1 MKLKYTAAWVGFTAA
16 AMVAVSACGSEGVKK
31 AVDVADKTD
40 AIMAALA
47 RATDRTENLGS
58 AEVRIS
64 TATTTGA
71 APITMEGTYSWG
83 GGYAFDVDM
92 DTKAAQ
98 MQKLQHAPTTR
109 MLFVDGAYYYD
120 VDPQPSGP
128 LKGKEWMRIDASA
141 VFGEKGA
148 QAFNGAGGGS
158 PAASMKGLKYAKNV
172 EDLGKETVDGKSTTH
187 YRARLDQAQLGKL
200 KDAYGDQD
208 TLSGAVTGGAS
219 SMTMDVW
226 VGGDDLPVR
235 LKQKIGA
242 MTVTMDFEKFGRTAV
257 VKAPPAA
264 ETGDLTRVVK
274 DATGKQ

>member
-1 MKLKYTAAWVGFTAA
+1 MKLKYTAACVGLTAA
-16 AMVAVSACGSEGVKK
+16 ATVAVTGCGSDGVQR
-31 AVDVADKTD
+31 AADVVDKSD

-64 TATTTGA
+64 TATAGT

-83 GGYAFDVDM
+83 AGYAFDVEM

-98 MQKLQHAPTTR
+98 MQLLQDAPTMR

-120 VDPQPSGP
+120 VDPQRSGP
-128 LKGKEWMRIDASA
+128 LKGKEWMKVDASA

-148 QAFNGAGGGS
+148 QAFSGGGGGS
-158 PAASMKGLKYAKNV
+158 PAASMKSLKYAKNV
-172 EDLGKETVDGKSTTH
+172 KDLGKETVDGQSTTH
-187 YRARLDQAQLGKL
+187 YRAELDQAQLGKF
-200 KDAYGDQD
+200 KDAYGDAD
-208 TLSGAVTGGAS
+208 SLAGSITGGAT
-219 SMTMDVW
+219 SMTMDIW
-226 VGGDDLPVR
+226 VGGKDLPVR
-235 LKQKIGA
+235 LKQRIGT

-264 ETGDLTRVVK
+264 ETGDLSDALK
-274 DATGKQ
+274 DASAKQ

>member
-1 MKLKYTAAWVGFTAA
+1 MKLKYTAACVGLTAA
-16 AMVAVSACGSEGVKK
+16 AMVAVTGCGSDGVQR
-31 AVDVADKTD
+31 AADVVDKSD

-64 TATTTGA
+64 TATAGT

-83 GGYAFDVDM
+83 AGYAFDVEM

-98 MQKLQHAPTTR
+98 MQLLQDAPTMR

-120 VDPQPSGP
+120 VDPQRSGP
-128 LKGKEWMRIDASA
+128 LKGKEWMKVDASA

-148 QAFNGAGGGS
+148 QAFSGGGGGS
-158 PAASMKGLKYAKNV
+158 PAASMKSLKYAKNV
-172 EDLGKETVDGKSTTH
+172 KDLGKETVDGQSTTH
-187 YRARLDQAQLGKL
+187 YRAELDQAQLGKF
-200 KDAYGDQD
+200 KDAYGDAD
-208 TLSGAVTGGAS
+208 SLAGSITGGAS
-219 SMTMDVW
+219 SMTMDIW
-226 VGGDDLPVR
+226 VGGKDLPVR
-235 LKQKIGA
+235 LKQRIGT

-264 ETGDLTRVVK
+264 ETGDLSDALK
-274 DATGKQ
+274 DASAKQ